1 MTGPPPP
8 APARSAALLKRAAR
22 VLAGL
27 LLPWLAAW
35 GLQLLQAG
43 EPAALGV
50 HQLRS
55 ARVLAAD
62 DTHPPAALA
71 SAPRHTLPLRLP
83 ADAGHGVWLALD
95 LPPPQG
101 QLERLSLAFRPGVEV
116 WLDDHLLG
124 HSYEGLSGRSERLI
138 LGHEQWMLDLPAALR
153 EQHGAVLQLHL
164 PPPGPSGT
172 SLQPVLLGPPAAV
185 QRLDEGRQH
194 WQLLRA
200 ATALGGVMVAAF
212 LLMVARVRRDDPLY
226 LLSGLHVALLALLLS
241 PYVLPDQ
248 PLPSPVWRML
258 LDAADLAAKALLV
271 GITARLAGGWQPG
284 LRRAL
289 LALMALALPIDLLA
303 AAQGWAWSNF
313 SHLWPWWALAVRGL
327 LLAAAWG
334 YALRGLARSG
344 GAGDWATA
352 LLVGFSAATWAVVS
366 LGALVLDLPVVDA
379 NALAHAGW
387 VAWVALLLQR
397 HFIDGARRELA
408 LRQALS
414 ADLTQRTGEL
424 QQAFDAQARA
434 ERERAA
440 SDQRRRLLQ
449 DLHDGLGA
457 RLLGVR
463 LQLSELDGP
472 ALAQALDDCLLEMR
486 LSVDTLA
493 DDDGDLGVL
502 LGSWR
507 QRVAALARAAD
518 LALVWRVAPVP
529 PLPCLQEAGA
539 LELVRGLQ
547 ELLSNCIRHADARHL
562 TVATEL
568 HEHEVAL
575 WLVDDGRGL
584 PPQASPG
591 QGRRGLLERARRLGG
606 SIEWHSPA
614 PPAWDTAGPGTAVV
628 WRLPLRA
635 PGRDDAPRSP
645 PEAWSAPAASDSSA

>member
-1 MTGPPPP
+1 M
-8 APARSAALLKRAAR
+8 
-22 VLAGL
+22 LAGL
-27 LLPWLAAW
+27 LLPLVAAW
-35 GLQLLQAG
+35 ALQLLQAG

-50 HQLRS
+50 RQLHM
-55 ARVLAAD
+55 AHMLASDAS
-62 DTHPPAALA
+62 TPPAGLA
-71 SAPRHTLPLRLP
+71 TAPMRPLPLRLP

-101 QLERLSLAFRPGVEV
+101 QLERLSLSFRPGIEV

-124 HSYEGLSGRSERLI
+124 HSSEGLSGRSERLI

-153 EQHGAVLQLHL
+153 EQHGAVLQLRL

-172 SLQPVLLGPPAAV
+172 SLQPLLLGPPGAV
-185 QRLDEGRQH
+185 QHLDEGRQH

-200 ATALGGVMVAAF
+200 ATALGGLMVAAF

-226 LLSGLHVALLALLLS
+226 LLSALHVALLALLLS

-248 PLPSPVWRML
+248 PLPSPAWRML

-271 GITARLAGGWQPG
+271 GITARLSGAWRPG
-284 LRRAL
+284 LRQAL
-289 LALMALALPIDLLA
+289 LVLMLVAVPIDLVA

-313 SHLWPWWALAVRGL
+313 SQVWPWWALGIRAL

-334 YALRGLARSG
+334 FALRGLARG
-344 GAGDWATA
+344 GRAGDWATA
-352 LLVGFSAATWAVVS
+352 LLVGFSASTWAVVS
-366 LGALVLDLPVVDA
+366 LGALALDLPVVDA

-414 ADLTQRTGEL
+414 VDLSHRTREL
-424 QQAFDAQARA
+424 QQAFEARAEA

-440 SDQRRRLLQ
+440 SEQRRRLLQ

-463 LQLSELDGP
+463 LQLSAMDGA

-507 QRVAALARAAD
+507 QRVTALAQAAD
-518 LALVWRVAPVP
+518 LEFVWRVCPVP
-529 PLPCLQEAGA
+529 PLPCLVGAGA

-547 ELLSNCIRHADARHL
+547 ELLSNCIRHAHAHHL
-562 TVATEL
+562 VVATEL
-568 HEHEVAL
+568 RDAEVAL

-584 PPQASPG
+584 PAHATPG

-614 PPAWDTAGPGTAVV
+614 PTSWRELAPQRGPAEEDGAKPGTAVV
-628 WRLPLRA
+628 WLLPLRA
-635 PGRDDAPRSP
+635 PDRDDAPRSQP
-645 PEAWSAPAASDSSA
+645 GAWNAPGVSDSSA